1 MPDIFI
7 RLLVIRHSRG
17 IRLHLFRQSIP
28 AHAFSRIFI
37 RRKFQPF
44 VSYESSTIDF
54 ITKLLFVMLAFILCD
69 RYTSITMQPEKIGLY
84 EVKSE
89 LGRGGMATVYRA
101 YDPRFEREV
110 AVKVLPS
117 ELLHSDPQFRLRFER
132 EAKIIAQLEHSAIV
146 PVYDVGEADGQPY
159 FVMRYMNGGSLS
171 DRIKAGIMSVDEA
184 ARILGIIA
192 PGLGEA
198 HSKGIVHRDIKPS
211 NILFD
216 KRDNPYISDFGIAK
230 LTQAQAGNV
239 TGSAIIGTPAYM
251 APEQAQGDN
260 IDGRADIYALGI
272 ILYEM
277 LTGKQPYEAD
287 TPMAVA
293 IKHITDPVPHILNA
307 NPKLPE
313 GMDTII
319 QTAMAKD
326 KTERYSGAVEM
337 TNALR
342 DLARNNTTKLQTK
355 AAVPVKRTV
364 ISKKQVTA
372 QKRAFSPLAVILPIV
387 AIIFLAG
394 GAFALKAI
402 FANGGNRPPV
412 TEAPVINTS
421 TSAPLPTE
429 TSIATAAATEAVVVP
444 ADTAT
449 DALPAET
456 ATLAEPQGSTLGGA
470 DKIGFVANN
479 EIWLMNIDGKDPQQ
493 LTNDGA
499 TKNDLQWLDRDTILF
514 ISGKTIKFYKVSSD
528 TVDTLTSFPSAVS
541 LDAFQVSH
549 DGKQV
554 IIAMS
559 NEVFVVP
566 FDFERFK
573 TIKTRGNLFGM
584 TDACILPTAKT
595 LAALQVQEARWS
607 SDDKLVAWLFKGVDP
622 GNNAVQAEQ
631 VDVLDIQ
638 TCRPEA
644 IHVLENFPG
653 SHFTPTGFQNREMPD
668 FDWDGSELFV
678 FNTSRRNNGWGELY
692 MYNWKTHKA
701 NVINP
706 IDQKCCYRDARWSPD
721 GTYLIFAFQDIG
733 LGAQAPT
740 ILYYVASGELGT
752 GANFQPLPLQSDFF
766 RNAKEA
772 SQAAL
777 RPAQ

>member
-1 MPDIFI
+1 
-7 RLLVIRHSRG
+7 
-17 IRLHLFRQSIP
+17 
-28 AHAFSRIFI
+28 
-37 RRKFQPF
+37 
-44 VSYESSTIDF
+44 
-54 ITKLLFVMLAFILCD
+54 
-69 RYTSITMQPEKIGLY
+69 MQPEKIGLY

-117 ELLHSDPQFRLRFER
+117 ELLHADPQFRLRFER

-171 DRIKAGIMSVDEA
+171 DRIKAGVMSVEEA

-192 PGLGEA
+192 PGLDEA

-216 KRDNPYISDFGIAK
+216 KRDIPYISDFGIAK
-230 LTQAQAGNV
+230 LSQAQAGNV

-251 APEQAQGDN
+251 APEQAQGDE

-277 LTGKQPYEAD
+277 VTGRQPYEAD

-293 IKHITDPVPHILNA
+293 IKHITDPVPHILTA

-313 GMDTII
+313 GMETII
-319 QTAMAKD
+319 QAAMAKD
-326 KTERYSGAVEM
+326 KNERYSTAVEM
-337 TNALR
+337 TDALH
-342 DLARNNTTKLQTK
+342 DLTRNNPTQLRTKISTPVSKQT
-355 AAVPVKRTV
+355 VVGQ
-364 ISKKQVTA
+364 KQVA
-372 QKRAFSPLAVILPIV
+372 PQKKAFSPLAVILPIV

-394 GAFALKAI
+394 GAFAVRAI
-402 FANGGNRPPV
+402 FAGGSRLPATEPPV
-412 TEAPVINTS
+412 VSTS
-421 TSAPLPTE
+421 TSAPLPTD
-429 TSIATAAATEAVVVP
+429 TSIPTIAATEAVIVP

-449 DALPAET
+449 PVPPSET
-456 ATLAEPQGSTLGGA
+456 ATLAAPSLPVLGGA
-470 DKIGFVANN
+470 DQIAFVANN
-479 EIWLMNIDGKDPQQ
+479 EIWLTNVDGTDPQQ

-514 ISGKTIKFYKVSSD
+514 ISGKIVKFYKVSTD
-528 TVDTLTSFPSAVS
+528 TVDTLTSFPSAAS
-541 LDAFQVSH
+541 LDAFRVSH

-566 FDFERFK
+566 FDFETMK
-573 TIKTRGNLFGM
+573 TVKTRGNLFGM
-584 TDACILPTAKT
+584 KGACILPTGKT
-595 LAALQVQEARWS
+595 RAALQVQEARWS
-607 SDDKLVAWLFKGVDP
+607 VDDKLVAWLFKGVDT
-622 GNNAVQAEQ
+622 GNSSLQSEQ
-631 VDVLDIQ
+631 VDVLNIQ
-638 TCRPEA
+638 ACDPTK
-644 IHVLENFPG
+644 IDLLDNFPG
-653 SHFTPTGFQNREMPD
+653 TRFNPTGFQNREMPD
-668 FDWDGSELFV
+668 FDWDGADLFL

-701 NVINP
+701 NLINP
-706 IDQKCCYRDARWSPD
+706 IGGRCCYRDARWSPD
-721 GTYLIFAFQDIG
+721 GTYIVFAFQDIG
-733 LGAQAPT
+733 LGAEAPT
-740 ILYYVASGELGT
+740 LLYYIASGSLGT
-752 GANFQPLPLQSDFF
+752 GANFQPLPLASDFF
-766 RNAKEA
+766 RNVREA
-772 SQAAL
+772 PQAAL